1 MYKNIKQNLKL
12 HCLYLVQHVI
22 HDLESVNTTKIQQQ
36 CPAFKEGCPF
46 AKAQE
51 KVLTEAIEKCPEF
64 KNGCPFKDAK
74 SLGEVYEKLSHVPHA
89 GHAQEMSGQ
98 KLVEMLKKM
107 HSTSECL
114 EKKLGDCPVFHK
126 DDGCP
131 FKSVRSE
138 GKHLVD
144 PVDSVAHKQ
153 VSCPKDIC

>member
-1 MYKNIKQNLKL
+1 MQTNLNFSFL
-12 HCLYLVQHVI
+12 PQHVI
-22 HDLESVNTTKIQQQ
+22 HDLKSLDTAQVQEH
-36 CPAFKEGCPF
+36 CPAFKDGCPF
-46 AKAQE
+46 AKTDE

-64 KNGCPFKDAK
+64 KNGCPFKGAK
-74 SLGEVYEKLSHVPHA
+74 SLAEVYEKLSHVPHA
-89 GHAQEMSGQ
+89 GHVKEVSGQ
-98 KLVEMLKKM
+98 NLVEMLKKM

-144 PVDSVAHKQ
+144 PVDSVAHNQ
-153 VSCPKDIC
+153 V